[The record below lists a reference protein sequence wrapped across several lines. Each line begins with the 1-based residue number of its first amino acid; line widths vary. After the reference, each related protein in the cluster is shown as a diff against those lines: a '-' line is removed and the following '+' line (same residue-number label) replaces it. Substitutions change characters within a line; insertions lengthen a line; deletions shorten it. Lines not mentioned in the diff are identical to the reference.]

1 MTPRVSAE
9 PSLVSGSTCF
19 VAPGALPSPPMPQYL
34 SDILAIVEGGVQ
46 GDAGRVR
53 AYAEELAKKISGDG
67 DTPAADRIRRAA
79 SKGHTVTSAGVA
91 GSGLPTDDE
100 SRFPL
105 ADVEQLSPGSVGF
118 LCDPQTDSN
127 VREFVQAA
135 KMLPRL
141 RSEGILLA
149 ASLLV
154 YGPPGCGKTQLAR
167 WVASELSLPLMTA
180 RVDALMSSY
189 LGSTAKNIRQ
199 LFEHAASA
207 PCVLFLDEF
216 DALAKLRDD
225 QHELGELKRVVVSLL
240 QSIDALPVDTIVL
253 AATNHEHLLDRAVW
267 RRFQWKIN
275 LRPPDASLRLSLLQS
290 FMPEGVDADVL
301 KLVATLAD
309 GLSGADL
316 RRFAS
321 TLRRRALTDNN
332 GEVSE
337 VLLWRTLLEEKGVPV
352 IGNDD
357 ALLRSGLQQARAL
370 APRVFSVRRLAQIYG
385 VSAGKVQREL
395 EKRR

>member
-1 MTPRVSAE
+1 
-9 PSLVSGSTCF
+9 
-19 VAPGALPSPPMPQYL
+19 MPQYL

-46 GDAGRVR
+46 GDPVRVR

-67 DTPAADRIRRAA
+67 DAPAADRIRRAA
-79 SKGHTVTSAGVA
+79 SKGKSVSAARFEASLSVMPDTPA
-91 GSGLPTDDE
+91 DEE

-105 ADVEQLSPGSVGF
+105 ADVDKPARGSVQFVCDAQTRAAVVEF
-118 LCDPQTDSN
+118 L
-127 VREFVQAA
+127 QAA
-135 KMLPRL
+135 QMRSRL
-141 RSEGILLA
+141 REEGILLA

-167 WVASELSLPLMTA
+167 WLASELELPLFTA
-180 RVDALMSSY
+180 RVDALISSY

-199 LFEHAASA
+199 LFEHAASL

-216 DALAKLRDD
+216 DALAKIRDD

-240 QSIDALPVDTIVL
+240 QSIDALPIDTVVL

-267 RRFQWKIN
+267 RRFQWKLN
-275 LRPPDASLRLSLLQS
+275 LGPPDAAVRLSFLQS
-290 FMPEGVDADVL
+290 FIPESVDANL
-301 KLVATLAD
+301 LRLAADLSD

-316 RRFAS
+316 KRLAS
-321 TLRRRALTDNN
+321 TVRRRAFTDNA
-332 GEVSE
+332 GQIDE

-352 IGNDD
+352 VTQDD
-357 ALLRSGLQQARAL
+357 ASLRAALRQARQV
-370 APRVFSVRRLAQIYG
+370 APKIFSVRRLAQIYH

-395 EKRR
+395 DKRS